1 MPLDD
6 ADIAD
11 VLGGF
16 LDKLRREMR
25 RDLEALAL
33 ESRTALA
40 ELRAEAAELHAQL
53 RERMAHVALLKDG
66 APGAAGRDGLDGPQG
81 PPGERGER
89 GEAGEAVMGPPG
101 EQGIQGP
108 PGAAGSDGRNGADG
122 IDGRDGEPGAD
133 GRDGTDGAG
142 IADAFV
148 GRDGELVVTFTDGR
162 VKNLGAGFAKDIN
175 ADALARMVSE
185 AAADMWKGIWEPR
198 TYKRGDW
205 ITHGGSLFVAVRDTA
220 PEDRPSPDSEAWK
233 IALRRGR
240 DGKDAVLSKPPRPSL
255 ALPE

>member
-16 LDKLRREMR
+16 LDRMRRELRRDMET
-25 RDLEALAL
+25 LAL
-33 ESRTALA
+33 ESRAALA
-40 ELRAEAAELHAQL
+40 ELRAEAATLHGEI
-53 RERMAHVALLKDG
+53 RERIALVKDG
-66 APGAAGRDGLDGPQG
+66 APGLDGRDGLDGPQG

-89 GEAGEAVMGPPG
+89 GEPGEAIAGPPG

-108 PGAAGSDGRNGADG
+108 PGADGANGQG
-122 IDGRDGEPGAD
+122 GPGGVDGRDGADGVD
-133 GRDGTDGAG
+133 GRDGRDGIDGAG
-142 IADAFV
+142 IADAFI
-148 GRDGELVVTFTDGR
+148 GRDGELVLTFDDGR
-162 VKNLGAGFAKDIN
+162 IKNLGAGFAKDIS
-175 ADALARMVSE
+175 ADAIRLMVSE
-185 AAADMWKGIWEPR
+185 AVAGMWKGVFEPR
-198 TYKRGDW
+198 AYKRGDW

-240 DGKDAVLSKPPRPSL
+240 DGKDAAPPKPSRPSL